1 MGFVPMIF
9 FGQWGLPFGV
19 PKARPLTVVVGSPVE
34 VPPRAPHLAPLPL
47 PVIIP
52 MLEHKSQNISGSG
65 LKSDDINSFN
75 RTLTKRSL
83 TTRSNDLPTATS
95 SPRSSSS
102 KHTAPTHSDSANDSE
117 KEEEKEVEKEEVY
130 EPSDAEVIGYLET
143 FIMALEKL
151 YEDNREQYGMGHVKL
166 VIM

>member
-34 VPPRAPHLAPLPL
+34 VPPRAPHLASLPL

-52 MLEHKSQNISGSG
+52 MLEHKSQNITSSG
-65 LKSDDINSFN
+65 LESDDVNSSN
-75 RTLTKRSL
+75 RTLTKRTL
-83 TTRSNDLPTATS
+83 TTRSNDLPTDTAAAA
-95 SPRSSSS
+95 SPRSS
-102 KHTAPTHSDSANDSE
+102 KHSDSANDNE
-117 KEEEKEVEKEEVY
+117 KKEEEKEVEKEEVY